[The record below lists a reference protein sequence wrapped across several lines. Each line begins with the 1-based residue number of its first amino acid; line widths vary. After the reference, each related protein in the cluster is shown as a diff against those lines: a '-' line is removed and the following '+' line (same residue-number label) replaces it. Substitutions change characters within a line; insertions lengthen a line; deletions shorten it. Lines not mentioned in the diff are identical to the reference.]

1 MEMTKYEVGSNDFH
15 IQISPSVDENHNWT
29 GEISINLILN
39 TNTSLCDDD
48 YYKLLMLTKTI
59 CASVPM
65 YEDYP
70 DLYDKAIEYVAKAE
84 AAVDDTEGEDPY
96 FFKQEYTTEDNVISV
111 NFKNKD
117 FFKGE

>member
-1 MEMTKYEVGSNDFH
+1 MTKLEVGANDFH

-39 TNTSLCDDD
+39 TDTSLCDDD
-48 YYKLLMLTKTI
+48 YYKLLMLTKTM

-70 DLYDKAIEYVAKAE
+70 DLYNKAIEYVAKAE
-84 AAVDDTEGEDPY
+84 AAVDDIEGEDSY

-111 NFKNKD
+111 NFKNKGY
-117 FFKGE
+117 FKEEGV